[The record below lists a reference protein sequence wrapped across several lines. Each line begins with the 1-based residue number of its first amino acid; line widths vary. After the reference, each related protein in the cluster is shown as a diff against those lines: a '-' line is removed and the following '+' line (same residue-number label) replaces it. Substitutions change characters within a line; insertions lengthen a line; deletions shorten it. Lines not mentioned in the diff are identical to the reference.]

1 MYNPIR
7 KLSNNTCSEDSDYAS
22 VVVDTGNK
30 LMDVAAE
37 CLQRYDYPNDEQSIV
52 DLIIELCT
60 VIIRIKEEQND
71 SNITKC

>member
-1 MYNPIR
+1 MFNPIR
-7 KLSNNTCSEDSDYAS
+7 ELSKYYCSEDSDYAS
-22 VVVDTGNK
+22 VVMDTGDK

-60 VIIRIKEEQND
+60 IIIRIKEA
-71 SNITKC
+71 